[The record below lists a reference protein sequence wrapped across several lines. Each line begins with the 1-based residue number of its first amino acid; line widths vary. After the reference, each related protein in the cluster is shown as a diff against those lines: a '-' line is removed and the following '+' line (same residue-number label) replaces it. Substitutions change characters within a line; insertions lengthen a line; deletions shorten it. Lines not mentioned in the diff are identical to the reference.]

1 MARRS
6 GSERD
11 HVFNDEARDRARCL
25 RHSGLCRE
33 PGCRRYDCRS
43 FRHHGRRL
51 SRHRR
56 DSANRAGEPSSRQRG
71 HQCRSASARLD
82 SASHLRLAVT
92 SSPVR
97 IAMWSGPRNI
107 STAMMRAWGNRAD
120 TAVIDEP
127 FSAYYLERTGKE
139 HPGAEEVIAHGEIDW
154 RKIVNQLTDAVPS
167 GKPIFFQKQ
176 MVHHLLPE
184 IDRGWMVELTNCF
197 LIRDP
202 REVILSYIKKNPE
215 PTLEDLGFV
224 QQLKIFDFVR
234 GQANSVP
241 TIVDAKD
248 VLQNPERTLRLLC
261 ETIGVSFDAAMLSW
275 PPGLRDTDGIW
286 AKYWYD
292 EVASSTSFQPYTP
305 REGVVPERLREIYE
319 QCRECYKKL
328 HKLRLR

>member
-1 MARRS
+1 
-6 GSERD
+6 
-11 HVFNDEARDRARCL
+11 
-25 RHSGLCRE
+25 
-33 PGCRRYDCRS
+33 
-43 FRHHGRRL
+43 
-51 SRHRR
+51 
-56 DSANRAGEPSSRQRG
+56 
-71 HQCRSASARLD
+71 
-82 SASHLRLAVT
+82 
-92 SSPVR
+92 
-97 IAMWSGPRNI
+97 
-107 STAMMRAWGNRAD
+107 MMRAWGNRAD

-127 FSAYYLERTGKE
+127 FYAYYLERTGKE

-184 IDRGWMVELTNCF
+184 IDRGWMADLTNCF

-261 ETIGVSFDAAMLSW
+261 ETIGVSFDAAMLSC

-286 AKYWYD
+286 AKHWYD
-292 EVASSTSFQPYTP
+292 EVARSTSFQPYTP

-319 QCRECYKKL
+319 QCRECYDRLYQYRL
-328 HKLRLR
+328 H

>member
-1 MARRS
+1 
-6 GSERD
+6 
-11 HVFNDEARDRARCL
+11 
-25 RHSGLCRE
+25 
-33 PGCRRYDCRS
+33 
-43 FRHHGRRL
+43 
-51 SRHRR
+51 
-56 DSANRAGEPSSRQRG
+56 
-71 HQCRSASARLD
+71 
-82 SASHLRLAVT
+82 
-92 SSPVR
+92 
-97 IAMWSGPRNI
+97 
-107 STAMMRAWGNRAD
+107 MMRAWGNRAD

-127 FSAYYLERTGKE
+127 FYAYYLERTGKE

-184 IDRGWMVELTNCF
+184 IDRGWMADLTNCF

-248 VLQNPERTLRLLC
+248 VLQNPGRTLRLLC

-319 QCRECYKKL
+319 QCRECYDRLYQYRL
-328 HKLRLR
+328 H